1 MNFIGWQTL
10 IIDLLKF
17 IWAKKVQH
25 ILLFISSLIL
35 YVCSFYPE
43 FIKTWPIYVTIGLF
57 AIATLVNIFS
67 ANYPAFIE
75 SIKNKDIQK
84 GIEKLEKQAS
94 VDKTKITEYEQ
105 LKSLLSKFLD
115 SSGVYREKVIDLLNL
130 NEDYVCIA
138 KSSEGMG
145 DAFEDNDK
153 QMLPF
158 SKVLFELPGSI
169 KPFERMTLY
178 LIPVKNLPGL
188 KRNNLRQYIN
198 KVIIP
203 KVQKERVNYLKNVKK
218 EIAETVRELS
228 YKYVAYFIKGNE
240 IIFETKNRKF
250 IKKFVD
256 AFIKTDSKRD
266 IVKYT
271 RALSDVIGLREFF
284 LRVEWDA
291 FADLNFSQYQLVEAN
306 KSKIYTELKKSGIHT
321 LREMYSVDE
330 EKLSR
335 LLMKTLG
342 NKITQIKA
350 ANISKKLVSGA
361 KNVLDI
367 LEKAGVQI

>member
-1 MNFIGWQTL
+1 MINLF
-10 IIDLLKF
+10 KF
-17 IWAKKVQH
+17 IWAKKIQH

-43 FIKTWPIYVTIGLF
+43 FIKIWPIYVTIGLF
-57 AIATLVNIFS
+57 AIATLVNIFA
-67 ANYPAFIE
+67 ANYPSFIE
-75 SIKNKDIQK
+75 SIKNRDIQR
-84 GIEKLEKQAS
+84 GIEKLKEQAS
-94 VDKTKITEYEQ
+94 ADKTIISEYEQ

-130 NEDYVCIA
+130 NEDYLCIA

-158 SKVLFELPGSI
+158 SKVLFEWPGSI

-218 EIAETVRELS
+218 KIAKAVQELA

-240 IIFETKNRKF
+240 IVFETKNRKF

-271 RALSDVIGLREFF
+271 RALSDVIGLKEFF

-291 FADLNFSQYQLVEAN
+291 FSDLNFGQQQLVEAN
-306 KSKIYTELKKSGIHT
+306 KSKIYDGLKKADIHS
-321 LREMYSVDE
+321 LREMYLAGE
-330 EKLSR
+330 EKLSK
-335 LLMKTLG
+335 LLMKILG
-342 NKITQIKA
+342 NKITQIRA
-350 ANISKKLVSGA
+350 INISKKLVRGA

-367 LEKAGVQI
+367 LEKAGIRV